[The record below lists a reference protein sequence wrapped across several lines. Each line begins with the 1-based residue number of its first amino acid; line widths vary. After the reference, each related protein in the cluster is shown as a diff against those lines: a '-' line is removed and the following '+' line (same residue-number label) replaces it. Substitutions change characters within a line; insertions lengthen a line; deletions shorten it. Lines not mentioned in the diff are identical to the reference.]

1 MLNPCDPC
9 VCSGVFC
16 EECTFGYNPAAE
28 NHERMKKL
36 LLKYMSTDEP
46 FSGRGSAEL
55 YIKWHNDWKEEI
67 DDIPEAKTEKKENR
81 FSPLAKDVREL
92 YVAFRVEGFTEDEAV
107 ELTKTYLGIAFQD
120 QMYRNT
126 ERKHRTFSKSELA
139 ARLNRYKEEH
149 KEEENS

>member
-1 MLNPCDPC
+1 MLNPCNPC
-9 VCSGVFC
+9 VYPGAPC
-16 EECTFGYNPAAE
+16 EQCQFGYNPAAE

-67 DDIPEAKTEKKENR
+67 GDIPEAKTEKKENR
-81 FSPLAKDVREL
+81 FTPLAKDVREL

-120 QMYRNT
+120 QMYRNMR
-126 ERKHRTFSKSELA
+126 EPRKLNKSELA
-139 ARLNRYKEEH
+139 ARLNRYKKEH
-149 KEEENS
+149 KEEEKS